1 MFSRAGRHELA
12 PLTIVPI
19 SAFRLAFS
27 LAPAVAKRPAP
38 ALVVAH
44 PRVRFTPVQLSFP
57 AMTFVAIQERFVALK
72 NNKLFETFVITV
84 IIVSALVIGASTYDF
99 RPGVLKVFAVLDVA
113 VTLFFLAEIIVR
125 MLADGS
131 LRRFFSQGWNLFD
144 FVIVVASLIP
154 VEESQMALLGR
165 LLRIFRVL
173 RLVSIIP
180 ELRVLLNA
188 FVSAIPRMGYV
199 SLLMFIIFYIYAA
212 VGSIMFHAINE
223 VLWGNISIAML
234 TLFRVATFED
244 WTDVMYETMAVYP
257 LSWAYYLT
265 FIFVVAFIFLNMMIG
280 IVLETLQ
287 KEHERMDRLTGE
299 GEAGEVHWI
308 REHTEAMEQRLARIE
323 ALLERRVS
331 ADGKAGM
338 D

>member
-1 MFSRAGRHELA
+1 MSTDAR
-12 PLTIVPI
+12 
-19 SAFRLAFS
+19 S
-27 LAPAVAKRPAP
+27 L
-38 ALVVAH
+38 
-44 PRVRFTPVQLSFP
+44 
-57 AMTFVAIQERFVALK
+57 QERFLHIRE
-72 NNKLFETFVITV
+72 NKIFETFVILV
-84 IIVSALVIGASTYDF
+84 IVISALVIGAKTYAIPESVTQLF
-99 RPGVLKVFAVLDVA
+99 QILDVGI
-113 VTLFFLAEIIVR
+113 TLFFLTEVIIRMIAE
-125 MLADGS
+125 GS
-131 LRRFFSQGWNLFD
+131 LKRFFSKGWNVFD

-154 VEESQMALLGR
+154 FEDSEAALLGR

-188 FVSAIPRMGYV
+188 FVKAIPRMGYV

-212 VGSIMFHAINE
+212 MGAMFFSNINPD
-223 VLWGNISIAML
+223 LWENITISML

-257 LSWAYYLT
+257 FSWAYYLS

-287 KEHERMDRLTGE
+287 REHEEFARESGV

-308 REHTEAMEQRLARIE
+308 RDHTEAMEQRLARMEKMIE
-323 ALLERRVS
+323 DIARRS
-331 ADGKAGM
+331 AS
-338 D
+338 